1 MLQYSY
7 VIPGYC
13 SSEPNFSQNLM
24 GSQSTECFYQDA
36 IDASQKDPKNQL
48 YLSPPSLF
56 AKCSPAKEKKFNP
69 EATSGIM
76 CTSENNL
83 VKNDDNVHSMALV
96 PRHSNTYSSNEGM
109 NNKTELY
116 IFSTAY

>member
-1 MLQYSY
+1 
-7 VIPGYC
+7 
-13 SSEPNFSQNLM
+13 M

-116 IFSTAY
+116 IFSTAYIFNKKICSYVL